1 VCIGC
6 ESGERGYLLNGTKQ
20 IPQDI
25 QGLCQSLLQ
34 GLKEILA
41 DKLYGVY
48 LYGALAFPEA
58 GPTGDIDFHVI
69 LTKPLTR
76 REKSGL
82 VDLHASLARDF
93 PPLGAELDG
102 YYLLLRDAR
111 QTAPPPHQLLAGV
124 KDNSW
129 ALHRAHIRAGRCI
142 PLHGPDPKEIYPPA
156 EWPELADALQGELDY
171 VARHLVVYP
180 AYCVLNLCRLM
191 VSYAT
196 QDVVISKR
204 ASAEWAAAAFVEWS
218 PLIAAATR
226 SYARQAT
233 PEDQELLTTRAT
245 DFFDFARHHIGDSQR
260 KLTKNDES
268 ER

>member
-1 VCIGC
+1 M
-6 ESGERGYLLNGTKQ
+6 NGTVQ
-20 IPQDI
+20 IPLDI
-25 QGLCQSLLQ
+25 QGLCRSLLQ

-41 DKLYGVY
+41 DKLHGVY

-69 LTKPLTR
+69 LTKPLTST
-76 REKSGL
+76 EKSGL
-82 VDLHASLARDF
+82 DDLHASLARDF

-102 YYLLLRDAR
+102 YYLAVHDAR

-129 ALHRAHIRAGRCI
+129 ALHREHIRTGRCI
-142 PLHGPDPKEIYPPA
+142 PLLGPDPKQIYPTA

-171 VARHLVVYP
+171 VARHLEEYP
-180 AYCVLNLCRLM
+180 DYCILNLCRLM
-191 VSYAT
+191 VSYET
-196 QDVVISKR
+196 RDVVISKR
-204 ASAEWAAAAFVEWS
+204 ASAEWAAAAFAEWS

-233 PEDQELLTTRAT
+233 PVDLELLATQVT
-245 DFFDFARHHIGDSQR
+245 DFFDFACHRIRDNRR
-260 KLTKNDES
+260 KFTK
-268 ER
+268 R